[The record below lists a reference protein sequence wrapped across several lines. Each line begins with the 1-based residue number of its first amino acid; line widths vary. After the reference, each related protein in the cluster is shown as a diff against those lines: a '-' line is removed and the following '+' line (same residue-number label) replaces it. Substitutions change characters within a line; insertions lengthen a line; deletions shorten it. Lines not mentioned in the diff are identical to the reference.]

1 MTALTIGRVARQT
14 GVKVPTIRYYEQIGL
29 LPAPD
34 RSAGNQRIYEA
45 AAVKRLSFIAHARQL
60 GFSLEQIGQLL
71 NLTDDPHQTC
81 EQANDIAQQHLR
93 EIESRMKRLR
103 SLKKELLSM
112 VDVCQAGGTINDC
125 RVIETLADHG
135 KCLSHEH

>member
-1 MTALTIGRVARQT
+1 MALTIGRVAAKT

-29 LPAPD
+29 MPEPE
-34 RSAGNQRIYEA
+34 RSAGNQRVYEGQ
-45 AAVKRLSFIAHARQL
+45 AVKRLSFIAHARQL
-60 GFSLEQIGQLL
+60 GFSLEQIRQLL
-71 NLTDDPHQTC
+71 NLSDDPHQTC
-81 EQANDIAQQHLR
+81 EEANEIAQQHLR

-103 SLKKELLSM
+103 SLKKELLNM
-112 VDVCQAGGTINDC
+112 VDVCRTNGTIADC

>member
-1 MTALTIGRVARQT
+1 VALTIGRVAAKT

-29 LPAPD
+29 MPEPE
-34 RSAGNQRIYEA
+34 RSAGNQRVYEGQ
-45 AAVKRLSFIAHARQL
+45 AVKRLSFIAHARQL
-60 GFSLEQIGQLL
+60 GFSLEQIRQLL
-71 NLTDDPHQTC
+71 NLSDDPHQTC
-81 EQANDIAQQHLR
+81 EEANEIAQQHLR

-103 SLKKELLSM
+103 SLKKELLNM
-112 VDVCQAGGTINDC
+112 VDVCRTNGTIADC

>member
-1 MTALTIGRVARQT
+1 MALTIGRVAAKT

-29 LPAPD
+29 MPAPE
-34 RSAGNQRIYEA
+34 RSAGNQRVYEGQ
-45 AAVKRLSFIAHARQL
+45 AVKRLSFIAHARQL
-60 GFSLEQIGQLL
+60 GFSLEQIRQLL
-71 NLTDDPHQTC
+71 NLSDDPHQTC
-81 EQANDIAQQHLR
+81 EEANEIAQQHLR

-103 SLKKELLSM
+103 SLKKELLNM
-112 VDVCQAGGTINDC
+112 VDVCRTNGTIADC